1 MNEEDLRLMRQ
12 IAKETTAEILDVEVW
27 DIIFELVNAFEAGI
41 AAFKQ
46 RLGEQ
51 KGVFPK
57 PKWDPDKIMWE
68 QAEGQSGPYE
78 RSEDV
83 NNPEF
88 KALLKDLSAH
98 GGRLT
103 RNGYFYWTFRNG
115 STVGRKK
122 RG

>member
-12 IAKETTAEILDVEVW
+12 IAKETTAEILDLEVW
-27 DIIFELVNAFEAGI
+27 NAIIELVNAFEAGI
-41 AAFKQ
+41 ARFKQ

-57 PKWDPDKIMWE
+57 SKWDPDRIMWE

-122 RG
+122 RR

>member
-1 MNEEDLRLMRQ
+1 MNDEDLRLIRQ
-12 IAKETTAEILDVEVW
+12 ISRETTAEILDVEVW
-27 DIIFELVNAFEAGI
+27 DAIFELVNAFEAGI
-41 AAFKQ
+41 VRFKQ

-57 PKWDPDKIMWE
+57 PKWNPDKIMWV
-68 QAEGQSGPYE
+68 QVEGRKGPYE

-83 NNPEF
+83 DNPEF
-88 KALLKDLSAH
+88 KALVKDLAAH

-103 RNGYFYWTFRNG
+103 RNGWFYWTFKNG
-115 STVGRKK
+115 STVGRKR